1 MAGVD
6 FLIAIK
12 QFSAT
17 TFIASNVKKLY
28 DLLFPHMTLDFRGL
42 EDCKQAMTI
51 VDLHQHNYIGAGMY
65 SSPQISPPPIQPSA
79 VNEALTAAKIGVDPQ
94 TKLPAR
100 ISASIVL
107 KPFKVV

>member
-6 FLIAIK
+6 FLTAIK
-12 QFSAT
+12 TFNAT
-17 TFIASNVKKLY
+17 TFIQGNVKKLY
-28 DLLFPHMTLDFRGL
+28 DLLFPHMALDFRGL
-42 EDCKQAMTI
+42 EDCRQAMTI

-65 SSPQISPPPIQPSA
+65 SSPQITPAPITPSA